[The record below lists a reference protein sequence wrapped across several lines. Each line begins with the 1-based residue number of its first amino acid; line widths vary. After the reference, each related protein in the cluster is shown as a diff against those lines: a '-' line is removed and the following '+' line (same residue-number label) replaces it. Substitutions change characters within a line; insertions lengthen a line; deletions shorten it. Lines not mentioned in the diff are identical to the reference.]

1 MLPPNWRKESHPKHL
16 EEQGVDVSEYNRLQ
30 SVTQD
35 SLGKIFLDKTT
46 GMYEYVYN
54 FGFQLDFQ
62 LVCTD
67 SDFCKRGPVLVMQIC
82 TEDSWGRYTLE
93 GYSFYELPKTP
104 GHYKEVCE
112 SWRPY
117 ESLSSQVL
125 SFFVGGALKAR
136 EIAEIAA
143 TSIRMGEGHETVLN
157 RYTLKTTS
165 SGKINLEMNV
175 CQQTQ

>member
-1 MLPPNWRKESHPKHL
+1 M
-16 EEQGVDVSEYNRLQ
+16 DVSEFNRTV
-30 SVTQD
+30 SATQD
-35 SLGKIFLDKTT
+35 SMGKILLDKLT

-54 FGFQLDFQ
+54 LGFQLDFQ

-82 TEDSWGRYTLE
+82 NEDSWGRFTLE
-93 GYSFYELPKTP
+93 GYSFYELPKTK
-104 GHYKEVCE
+104 GHYQEVCH
-112 SWRPY
+112 SWKPY
-117 ESLSSQVL
+117 ESLSSQVY
-125 SFFVGGALKAR
+125 SFFVGGAVKAR
-136 EIAEIAA
+136 DIAEIAA

-175 CQQTQ
+175 CKQTQ